1 MVVYDYLHTKPEE
14 YNKYKYYYFIF
25 NYFDFN
31 IKYKYI
37 SYFAVS
43 KTLAPYNIFRSGI
56 ELSDIKLLN
65 INNLFKY
72 NVLQLDNNVA
82 LLFIPKNDS
91 GQLIFGNKFSM
102 AIGIMHCYIG
112 RSFLNRERC
121 EQVSFERYN
130 IDFDLLK
137 DSLKHLNEG
146 LYRIDKKYQLSF
158 NIYNQFIEYNLAQNL
173 LVDLKNSF

>member
-1 MVVYDYLHTKPEE
+1 MVIYDYLHTKPDK
-14 YNKYKYYYFIF
+14 YNKY
-25 NYFDFN
+25 
-31 IKYKYI
+31 
-37 SYFAVS
+37 
-43 KTLAPYNIFRSGI
+43 
-56 ELSDIKLLN
+56 
-65 INNLFKY
+65 KY

-82 LLFIPKNDS
+82 LLFIPKNDN

-102 AIGIMHCYIG
+102 AIGIMHCYI
-112 RSFLNRERC
+112 RKSFLNREHC
-121 EQVSFERYN
+121 EQISFERYN

-158 NIYNQFIEYNLAQNL
+158 NIYNQFIEYNLAQDF

>member
-1 MVVYDYLHTKPEE
+1 MIVYDYFHTKPEE

-25 NYFDFN
+25 NYFDSN
-31 IKYKYI
+31 IKYKYT

-56 ELSDIKLLN
+56 ELSDIELLD
-65 INNLFKY
+65 IKYLYKY
-72 NVLQLDNNVA
+72 NVLEIDNNVA
-82 LLFIPKNDS
+82 LLFISKNDN
-91 GQLIFGNKFSM
+91 GYLIFGNNFFM

-112 RSFLNRERC
+112 RSFFNWELC

-130 IDFDLLK
+130 INFDSLNN
-137 DSLKHLNEG
+137 SLKHLNEG

-158 NIYNQFIEYNLAQNL
+158 DIYNQFIEYNLAQDF
-173 LVDLKNSF
+173 LVDLKNI